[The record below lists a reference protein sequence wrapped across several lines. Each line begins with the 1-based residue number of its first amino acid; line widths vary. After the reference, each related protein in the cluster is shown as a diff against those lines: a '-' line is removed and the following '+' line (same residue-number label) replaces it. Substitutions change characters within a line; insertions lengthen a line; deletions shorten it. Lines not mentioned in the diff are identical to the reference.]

1 MPEQPAPEIDFAE
14 PVEPTDAEVAAAAAT
29 EAKDAVREAAK
40 KAAPRRGP
48 GRPPGAKNKSN
59 ATREATTRA
68 TTTRT
73 SSAAPK
79 STPAA
84 IGSNGTADAAG
95 RAERKRIRDERTA
108 RVNEVTRDMLKH
120 KTSLVRA
127 VGMATGIPAQY
138 LVGVEGDEQGR
149 PIIDHETQQPKE
161 VLTHY
166 GQALAPQDWQVK
178 TCVEAYVRLEESEQG
193 QRLLEAADRLM
204 PYAMMVGALGA
215 LGMYTLTVMQA
226 SQAIRDM
233 VAVEVAQAAQAA
245 GVPPQTPGTPDGG
258 VPG

>member
-1 MPEQPAPEIDFAE
+1 MPEQTPPEIDPLD
-14 PVEPTDAEVAAAAAT
+14 PVEPTDAEIAAAAAT
-29 EAKDAVREAAK
+29 EAADASREAK
-40 KAAPRRGP
+40 KADAARRGP
-48 GRPPGAKNKSN
+48 GRPKGARNKGT

-84 IGSNGTADAAG
+84 ILPGTTDAAG
-95 RAERKRIRDERTA
+95 RAERKRVRDERAA
-108 RVNEVTRDMLKH
+108 RVNEVTADMLKH
-120 KTSLVRA
+120 KPSVVRA

-138 LVGVEGDEQGR
+138 LVGIEGDEHGR
-149 PIIDHETQQPKE
+149 PVIDHTTQQPRE

-166 GQALAPQDWQVK
+166 GQALAPQDWQIK

-204 PYAMMVGALGA
+204 PYAMMIGALGA
-215 LGMYTLTVMQA
+215 FGMYTITVLQA
-226 SQAIRDM
+226 STAIRDM
-233 VAVEVAQAAQAA
+233 VQVEMAQAAQSA
-245 GVPPQTPGTPDGG
+245 GVPPQAPGTPDGG